1 MHELQFLRVQQVTA
15 ITGQAGMTLQATAG
29 FIQRITEQRVAGIGH
44 VNADL
49 VRPAGRDLDTE
60 QGLIVALFQDDRHA
74 MRRLAAGAR
83 CLHRADQWM
92 RHRANRHV
100 DHEHLG
106 ARRAKSD
113 GAIDLFHRVIAP
125 RARQR

>member
-1 MHELQFLRVQQVTA
+1 MVRLQFGRRRRGHGHRLTGLRMHELQFLRVQQVTA

-60 QGLIVALFQDDRHA
+60 QGLIVALFQERI
-74 MRRLAAGAR
+74 LESE
-83 CLHRADQWM
+83 LHRFVRFQYDVVVAL
-92 RHRANRHV
+92 A
-100 DHEHLG
+100 
-106 ARRAKSD
+106 RAK
-113 GAIDLFHRVIAP
+113 
-125 RARQR
+125 